1 MTAKIKANNAKNIY
15 IDIEGVILTRGGVPA
30 QHLEKFLLYILKNY
44 SVFWLTTRCRGD
56 IKYTIEYLSTF
67 VPAEIIPLLK
77 KIQPTQF
84 SIDKTEA
91 INFNDKFFWLDD
103 EIFTSEKNT
112 LDKHHNYDSWIEIDL
127 MKNPNQLAHL
137 INSKLFAN

>member
-1 MTAKIKANNAKNIY
+1 MIAKARAINIY

-30 QHLEKFLLYILKNY
+30 KHLERFLVYILKNY
-44 SVFWLTTRCRGD
+44 SVFWLTSRCSGD
-56 IKYTIEYLSTF
+56 IKYTLDYLSKF

-91 INFNDKFFWLDD
+91 INFNNKFFWLDD

-112 LDKHHNYDSWIEIDL
+112 LDKYHKYESWIEINL

-137 INSKLFAN
+137 MNSKLLLN